1 MKTCIRFFALFL
13 AFVALSATFISCDD
27 GDDPASVELTLEG
40 GCWICAYDGY
50 SEMLTF
56 ENGAVTSNGVAGNDT
71 WEKTGSYE
79 LVNDKLTMAFGDE
92 IVVGTV
98 HVNNADC
105 FTYNV
110 DGKQRNFDR
119 RYPPQFEDIYGWYW
133 DNLSPMLVN
142 SAKKEVYT
150 SPKYESNGE
159 MVVEECSVSELLDK
173 IQNGLLEQNLF
184 NIEFTEDE
192 VIIFSHAGMGNKY
205 SYTYLGENTLSINFG
220 TAENPCNVIAQLKL
234 FATGRLAM
242 YIVNESC
249 YQLLALNDLNVLG
262 IEATKEN
269 IDIWAKSY
277 ADTFN
282 QLIMIA
288 SYTRSNT
295 SAPADFNLVGGC
307 WICAYDGYSEMLTFE
322 EGGVVTTNG
331 VAGNN
336 TWEHTGT
343 FVLENDKLTMNFN
356 VQTVD
361 GVVVEKIEGVIKINS
376 SDCFTFDKDGIRK
389 DFDRRYPP
397 LFEDVYG
404 WYWTGINPMLVNS
417 AKKEV
422 YTSPEYES
430 NGEMIVNECPVSE
443 LLEKIQNEFMLK
455 ELFNIEFAENEVTL
469 YPLKLDATGKS
480 YSYTNLGEN
489 TLSINFGTAENPCN
503 VIVQLKLFA
512 TGRLAMYI
520 VNESCYQLLALNDLN
535 ILGIEATKENID
547 IWAKSYA
554 DTFDQLIMIGSYGL
568 MR

>member
-1 MKTCIRFFALFL
+1 MKQLKLFALFL
-13 AFVALSATFISCDD
+13 AFMALSVAFVSCDD
-27 GDDPASVELTLEG
+27 NDDDGQSVELTLDG
-40 GCWICAYDGY
+40 GCWICAYEGY

-79 LVNDKLTMAFGDE
+79 LVNDKLTMVFDDK
-92 IVVGTV
+92 IVVGTIN
-98 HVNNADC
+98 VNNANS

-133 DNLSPMLVN
+133 DNLTPMLVN
-142 SAKKEVYT
+142 YAKKEVYT
-150 SPKYESNGE
+150 SPYYESNGE
-159 MVVEECSVSELLDK
+159 MVADECPVSELLDK
-173 IQNGLLEQNLF
+173 IQNGLLEQNLS
-184 NIEFTEDE
+184 NIEFTENE
-192 VIIFSHAGMGNKY
+192 VIMFPHAGMGNKY
-205 SYTYLGENTLSINFG
+205 PYTYLGENTLSINFG

-249 YQLLALNDLNVLG
+249 YQLLALNDLNRLG

-269 IDIWAKSY
+269 IDIWATSY
-277 ADTFN
+277 ADTFD

-288 SYTRSNT
+288 SYTRNNMP
-295 SAPADFNLVGGC
+295 APADFNLVGGC
-307 WICAYDGYSEMLTFE
+307 WICAYEGYSEMLTFE

-343 FVLENDKLTMNFN
+343 FALENDKLTMNFN
-356 VQTVD
+356 VQTVE

-376 SDCFTFDKDGIRK
+376 VDCFTFDKDGIRK

-397 LFEDVYG
+397 QFEDIYG
-404 WYWTGINPMLVNS
+404 WFWSGISPMLVNS

-422 YTSPEYES
+422 YTSPYYES
-430 NGEMIVNECPVSE
+430 NGEMVADECSVSE
-443 LLEKIQNEFMLK
+443 LLDKIQNGLLEQ
-455 ELFNIEFAENEVTL
+455 ELSNIEFTENEVIVFTYSGTRNN
-469 YPLKLDATGKS
+469 YP
-480 YSYTNLGEN
+480 YTYLGEN
-489 TLSINFGTAENPCN
+489 TLSVNFGTAENPCN
-503 VIVQLKLFA
+503 VIAQFKLFA

-535 ILGIEATKENID
+535 RLGIEATKENID

-554 DTFDQLIMIGSYGL
+554 DTFDQLVMIGSYGL